1 MWVFIHICVGSSST
15 VHENSVEVRQV
26 IDQMVVDI
34 QTQRISMLGGLLE
47 STNVANFFDD
57 WGPEKV
63 LQVYDPHVGMEG
75 ILIVDNTARGPG
87 KGGFRIRAG
96 ITPIEVFK
104 LARTMT
110 WKCALADLPFGGAK
124 GGISA
129 DPYSIDKI
137 KYVRSFARAVSSLVP
152 DQWIAAPD
160 VNVGEKEIE
169 AFVDE
174 IGNPKAAT
182 GKPGRMGGIPHETGT
197 TGFGIGVSIETT
209 LQMLS
214 QVTPIQQTLEGLRVV
229 IQGFGNVGSELAKYL
244 ANKGAKIVGIS
255 DFWGAASSPNGFDVS
270 KILKHA
276 YATDEAQSIKNCK
289 SGTQIGRED
298 VLSLDCDVLV
308 PAAVSN
314 TITEQNAGK
323 MKAKLVF
330 EGANNPT
337 TPEAEEQ
344 LFRRGILVIPDM
356 LVNAG
361 GVIGSYVEYLGKS
374 ADEAFAMINSKIRQN
389 TRVVLEEA
397 ISGDKVA
404 LPRKVAMRIAMSRV
418 SDAMHSRAKQNLRP
432 TNQLGGEKEW
442 KIK

>member
-1 MWVFIHICVGSSST
+1 
-15 VHENSVEVRQV
+15 V
-26 IDQMVVDI
+26 INQMAGDI
-34 QTQRISMLGGLLE
+34 QTQRISMLGDLLE
-47 STNVANFFDD
+47 SINVANFFDD

-63 LQVYDPHVGMEG
+63 LQVYDPHTRMEG
-75 ILIVDNTARGPG
+75 ILIIDNTARGPG

-96 ITPIEVFK
+96 ITPIEIFR

-129 DPYSIDKI
+129 DPYLIDKI
-137 KYVRSFARAVSSLVP
+137 KYVRSFARAVSNLVP

-160 VNVGEKEIE
+160 VNVREKEIE
-169 AFVDE
+169 AFVEE

-182 GKPGRMGGIPHETGT
+182 GKPDHLGGIPHEIGT
-197 TGFGIGVSIETT
+197 TGFGVGVSIETT
-209 LQMLS
+209 LEVLS
-214 QVTPIQQTLEGLRVV
+214 QVTPIQQSLEGLRVV

-244 ANKGAKIVGIS
+244 ANKGARIIGIS
-255 DFWGAASSPNGFDVS
+255 DFWGAAANPQGFDIS

-289 SGTQIGRED
+289 SGTQIGRDE
-298 VLSLDCDVLV
+298 VLELDCDVLV

-314 TITEQNAGK
+314 AITEQNAGQI
-323 MKAKLVF
+323 KAKLVF

-337 TPEAEEQ
+337 TPEAEEK

-356 LVNAG
+356 LINAG

-389 TRVVLEEA
+389 TRVVLKEA
-397 ISGDKVA
+397 ITDGAVA

-418 SDAMHSRAKQNLRP
+418 SDAMQSRARKNLAS
-432 TNQLGGEKEW
+432 TNQFGGEREW
-442 KIK
+442 KRK